1 MDIRLRRTRSGKG
14 AAVLKRD
21 QRIRVLYAVA
31 TYGSFTNAA
40 EMLHLTQQAVSFQIK
55 SLEDELGTRLIRRD
69 VKSVELTEE
78 GQILVRY
85 AKQILDLY
93 SAAEDEISHS
103 KGLYDGLLRAGCT
116 GTLARVAVPGA
127 IRLFRESHPAVSFT
141 VSISNSEG
149 VLDLLSRNIVD
160 IGIVSAGPVDLEQ
173 YSIEKL
179 FDDEVVF
186 IAPADHQFAQ
196 RKLIAPDELMSE
208 PFVLREVGSGTRRV
222 VAQYLKSLGVDV
234 ADFKVI
240 TELGSSEALKAAVAA
255 GIGLSATSSIS
266 LLGSPFSPPLAR
278 INLDGP
284 PLHRSF
290 YLVMPVTTGKRRVVG
305 AFAKALRAANA
316 VAFGASGG
324 EREAED
330 PLDPQ
335 GIALPP
341 TSREPDVRA
350 LCALPSRQK

>member
-1 MDIRLRRTRSGKG
+1 M
-14 AAVLKRD
+14 LKRD

-31 TYGSFTNAA
+31 TCGGFTNAA

-55 SLEDELGTRLIRRD
+55 SLEDELGARLIRRD
-69 VKSVELTEE
+69 AKSVELTEE

-103 KGLYDGLLRAGCT
+103 KGLYDGLVRVGCT

-127 IRLFRESHPAVSFT
+127 IRLFREAHPAVSFT

-149 VLDLLSRNIVD
+149 VLDLLSRSIVD

-173 YSIEKL
+173 YTIEKL
-179 FDDEVVF
+179 FDDEVLF

-196 RKLIAPDELMSE
+196 RELVAPEELMSE

-222 VAQYLKSLGVDV
+222 VAQYLKSLGVEI
-234 ADFKVI
+234 ADFKVV

-255 GIGLSATSSIS
+255 GIGLSATSSMS
-266 LLGSPFSPPLAR
+266 LLGNPFRPPLAP

-284 PLHRSF
+284 PLNRSF
-290 YLVMPVTTGKRRVVG
+290 YLVMPVATGKRRVVG

-316 VAFGASGG
+316 VAFGASGR
-324 EREAED
+324 EREAEASSH
-330 PLDPQ
+330 LQ
-335 GIALPP
+335 GITLQR
-341 TSREPDVRA
+341 TSRERDVRA
-350 LCALPSRQK
+350 FRAQLSGQK

>member
-1 MDIRLRRTRSGKG
+1 M
-14 AAVLKRD
+14 
-21 QRIRVLYAVA
+21 YAVA
-31 TYGSFTNAA
+31 TCGGFTNAA

-55 SLEDELGTRLIRRD
+55 SLEDELGARLIHRD
-69 VKSVELTEE
+69 AKSVELTEE

-103 KGLYDGLLRAGCT
+103 KGLYDGLLRVGCT

-127 IRLFRESHPAVSFT
+127 IRLFREVHPAVSFT

-149 VLDLLSRNIVD
+149 VLDLLSRSIVD

-196 RKLIAPDELMSE
+196 RELVTPEELMSE

-222 VAQYLKSLGVDV
+222 VGQYLKSLGVEI
-234 ADFKVI
+234 ADFKVV

-266 LLGSPFSPPLAR
+266 LLGNPFRPPLAP

-284 PLHRSF
+284 PLNRSF
-290 YLVMPVTTGKRRVVG
+290 YLVMPVATGKRRVVG

-316 VAFGASGG
+316 VAFGATGS
-324 EREAED
+324 EREAEGSFHL
-330 PLDPQ
+330 P
-335 GIALPP
+335 GRALPRA
-341 TSREPDVRA
+341 SREPDVRA
-350 LCALPSRQK
+350 LRARLSGQK

>member
-1 MDIRLRRTRSGKG
+1 M
-14 AAVLKRD
+14 LKRD

-31 TYGSFTNAA
+31 STGSFTNAA

-55 SLEDELGTRLIRRD
+55 SLEDELGARLLRRD
-69 VKSVELTEE
+69 AKFVELTEI

-93 SAAEDEISHS
+93 SAAEDEISHN
-103 KGLYDGLLRAGCT
+103 KGLFDGLLRIGCT
-116 GTLARVAVPGA
+116 GTLSRVAVPQA
-127 IRLFRESHPAVSFT
+127 IRLFRDSHPAVSFT
-141 VSISNSEG
+141 VSIANSEG

-186 IAPADHQFAQ
+186 IAPADHPFAQ
-196 RKLIAPDELMSE
+196 RRLVSPEELKSE

-222 VAQYLKSLGVDV
+222 VGQYLKSLGVEI

-255 GIGLSATSSIS
+255 GLGLSATSCIS
-266 LLGSPFSPPLAR
+266 LLGNASVPPIAR
-278 INLDGP
+278 IQLDGP
-284 PLHRSF
+284 PLNRSF
-290 YLVMPVTTGKRRVVG
+290 YLVMPLATGKRRVVG
-305 AFAKALRAANA
+305 AFAEALRVASA
-316 VAFGASGG
+316 VVFGRSEKKVEARPLSG
-324 EREAED
+324 
-330 PLDPQ
+330 
-335 GIALPP
+335 
-341 TSREPDVRA
+341 VRA
-350 LCALPSRQK
+350 PRIAPPKSTRERKSERISADSLNEE